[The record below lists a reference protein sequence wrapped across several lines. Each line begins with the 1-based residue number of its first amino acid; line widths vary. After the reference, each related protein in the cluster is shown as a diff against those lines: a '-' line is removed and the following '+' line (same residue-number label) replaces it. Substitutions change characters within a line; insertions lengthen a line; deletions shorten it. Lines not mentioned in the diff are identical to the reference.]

1 MLGNLKIFTIALLM
15 RVVMRRTFNVIQ
27 WEALFLLVAGACTW
41 GGEGG
46 QSGRTVRRRAL
57 EHLIAGVR
65 LAADRRGFCL
75 SPLACS
81 TRKLQAWH
89 ATGYPPGQPQ
99 GPHWRCFPFLP
110 HHLHE
115 SLGPSNSRHPHPITH
130 TAGITVNQIQNCAG
144 GANPDA
150 SAPLIPAILCTL
162 GTVTV
167 PAAAS
172 VYNEFALKKHM
183 DTSVHLQVG

>member
-1 MLGNLKIFTIALLM
+1 M
-15 RVVMRRTFNVIQ
+15 
-27 WEALFLLVAGACTW
+27 
-41 GGEGG
+41 
-46 QSGRTVRRRAL
+46 
-57 EHLIAGVR
+57 
-65 LAADRRGFCL
+65 D
-75 SPLACS
+75 
-81 TRKLQAWH
+81 
-89 ATGYPPGQPQ
+89 
-99 GPHWRCFPFLP
+99 
-110 HHLHE
+110 
-115 SLGPSNSRHPHPITH
+115 H

-183 DTSVHLQVG
+183 DTSVHLQVCWRANERGCLGVYGMC